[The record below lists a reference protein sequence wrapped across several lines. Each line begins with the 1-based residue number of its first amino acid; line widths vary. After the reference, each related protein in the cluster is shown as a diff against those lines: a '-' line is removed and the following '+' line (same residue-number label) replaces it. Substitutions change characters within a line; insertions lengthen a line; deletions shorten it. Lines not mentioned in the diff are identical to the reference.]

1 MQYFD
6 QQCSSYLILP
16 FFFTGDDVMTKEI
29 SGAQKLYGDIA
40 PRMAEFSDEVLY
52 KQVWGNDT
60 LSPRDRS
67 MITCAALIAL
77 GRVEQ
82 MHVHFGKA
90 FENGVTQEEL
100 AEVITHLA
108 FYSGWPT
115 SVSAA
120 ARLKELVAE
129 KK

>member
-1 MQYFD
+1 
-6 QQCSSYLILP
+6 
-16 FFFTGDDVMTKEI
+16 MTKEI

-82 MHVHFGKA
+82 MQVHFGKA